1 MQEANKSLV
10 KEEVHLPTEVFNE
23 TDLLL
28 HWNKYA
34 QRLSDKGHKI
44 MEALLLINTPKL
56 EGTIVRHELPNQGAK
71 IDFENEKHELLGYLR
86 SKLHN
91 HDIMIEVIVNESIS
105 LKRAFS
111 PQERFNRLNEINP
124 ALELLRKTFELDI

>member
-1 MQEANKSLV
+1 MI
-10 KEEVHLPTEVFNE
+10 KEEIHLPTESFNE

-44 MEALLLINTPKL
+44 MEALLLISTPKL
-56 EGTIVRHELPNQGAK
+56 KETLVIHELPNQGAK
-71 IDFENEKHELLGYLR
+71 IDFENEKNELLGYLR

-91 HDIMIEVIVNESIS
+91 HGIMIEVVVDESIS

-111 PQERFNRLNEINP
+111 PQERFNRLIEINP
-124 ALELLRKTFELDI
+124 SLELLRKTFELDI